1 MSENLKKVLHNKG
14 LEITF
19 FVNDGIARVEYRGSD
34 DVDLSE
40 PDDIVLFIN
49 GESVHVQAMGDNAAT
64 AIIGEWTQYS
74 GDVVRL
80 MTRVGEF
87 FEGWEFE
94 P

>member
-1 MSENLKKVLHNKG
+1 MSENLKKVLLNKG

-19 FVNDGIARVEYRGSD
+19 FVQDGIARVEYRSNG
-34 DVDLSE
+34 DVDLSNPE
-40 PDDIVLFIN
+40 DVVLFVN
-49 GESVHVQAMGDNAAT
+49 GTSIPVQPHDALTAT
-64 AIIGEWTQYS
+64 ATIGEWSRYNGGLVQ
-74 GDVVRL
+74 L

>member
-19 FVNDGIARVEYRGSD
+19 FVQDGIARVEYRAGD
-34 DVDLSE
+34 EFDLSSPE
-40 PDDIVLFIN
+40 DIVLFVNSDHIA
-49 GESVHVQAMGDNAAT
+49 VQPTGVGQAT
-64 AIIGEWTQYS
+64 GVIGEWSAYS
-74 GDVVRL
+74 GDLVRL
-80 MTRVGEF
+80 TTRVGEF